1 MLKFTVILH
10 LLILIYIG
18 PISKLII
25 LFLYSTS
32 SPKIITNGY
41 RCSFSLY
48 SIPNHFTVLG
58 IIWFLI
64 TPLSTIALN
73 CLLRYL
79 TPKSKC
85 LLIVP
90 LRV

>member
-1 MLKFTVILH
+1 M
-10 LLILIYIG
+10 G

-25 LFLYSTS
+25 PSLYSTGF
-32 SPKIITNGY
+32 PKIVINGY

-48 SIPNHFTVLG
+48 NIPNRFTVLG
-58 IIWFLI
+58 VMWFLI
-64 TPLSTIALN
+64 TLLSTIALN
-73 CLLRYL
+73 CLSRHL
-79 TPKSKC
+79 TLKFKY

>member
-1 MLKFTVILH
+1 M
-10 LLILIYIG
+10 G
-18 PISKLII
+18 SISKLII

-32 SPKIITNGY
+32 SLKIVINRY

-48 SIPNHFTVLG
+48 SIPNHFTVFNMM
-58 IIWFLI
+58 WFLVI
-64 TPLSTIALN
+64 LLFTIALN
-73 CLLRYL
+73 CLLYYL
-79 TPKSKC
+79 TLKFKC